1 MALPSQ
7 GTILKMG
14 KAVAGD
20 ALTTVAVEA
29 GYPSVFTKT
38 AHGLTAG
45 RKVTCSDFGN
55 AKLDGL
61 SAVVQFVTDDT
72 FALALD
78 TTGETIGTGT
88 VTPETYWT
96 IGEVTDCDRAAGD
109 RTEIDVTH
117 LTSTS
122 KEYLLGLRDG
132 GTFTFSVNFLFGD
145 DGQTAVRE
153 AEASDDSFHW
163 IAEYPSGNTCSF
175 DGFVK
180 SFTGPSAEVD
190 GKLSGSVNVKI
201 TGDVVFA

>member
-1 MALPSQ
+1 MALASQ

-20 ALTTVAVEA
+20 ALTTVAVEE
-29 GYPSVFTKT
+29 GYPSVFTK
-38 AHGLTAG
+38 ADHGLTAG
-45 RKVTCSDFGN
+45 LKVTCSAFSN

-61 SAVVQFVTDDT
+61 SAVVQFVTANT

-96 IGEVTDCDRAAGD
+96 IGEVVDCDRAAGD
-109 RTEIDVTH
+109 RTEIDATH

-122 KEYLLGLRDG
+122 KEYLMGLRDG
-132 GTFTFSVNFLFGD
+132 GTFTFSVNFLFDD

-163 IAEYPSGNTCSF
+163 VAEYPSGDTCSF

-180 SFTGPSAEVD
+180 GFSGPSAGVD
-190 GKLSGSVNVKI
+190 GKLAGSVNVKI

>member
-20 ALTTVAVEA
+20 ALTTVAVEE
-29 GYPSVFTKT
+29 GYPTVFTKA

-45 RKVTCSDFGN
+45 RKVTCSAFSN
-55 AKLDGL
+55 AKLDTL

-96 IGEVTDCDRAAGD
+96 IGEVVDCDRAAGD
-109 RTEIDVTH
+109 RTEIDTTH

-122 KEYLLGLRDG
+122 KEYLMGLRDG
-132 GTFTFSVNFLFGD
+132 GTFTFSVNFLFDD
-145 DGQTAVRE
+145 DGQAAVRE

-163 IAEYPSGNTCSF
+163 LVEYPSGNTCSF

-180 SFTGPSAEVD
+180 SFSGPSADVD
-190 GKLSGSVNVKI
+190 GKLSGSVNVKV